1 MPPKTAMRR
10 SSGIVPSAGRI
21 GANAAVPVAGPT
33 SMMSQREWPL
43 GFRKCRTEDRIRRFD
58 ENRADVNAAIGGDPG
73 AAAQQLAGIELGHH
87 LPRHPL
93 VIVITAL
100 ARGFGANS

>member
-33 SMMSQREWPL
+33 GVVPQSEWPL
-43 GFRKCRTEDRIRRFD
+43 GFSERGTEDGIGRFN
-58 ENRADVNAAIGGDPG
+58 ENRADVNAAIGRDAGV
-73 AAAQQLAGIELGHH
+73 AAQQLVGIEVGHH
-87 LPRHPL
+87 LSRHPL
-93 VIVITAL
+93 VISVTAV
-100 ARGFGANS
+100 A